1 MPPYYETPAGKAGAS
16 RESLV
21 GTTRENL
28 TLTAYRAQ
36 RFAYRYALPIE
47 TAALLAALAFGGC
60 GHA

>member
-1 MPPYYETPAGKAGAS
+1 MTPNKETPAGKAGAS

-47 TAALLAALAFGGC
+47 TAALLAALAFGG
-60 GHA
+60 GYA

>member
-1 MPPYYETPAGKAGAS
+1 MTPNNETPAGKAGAS

-21 GTTRENL
+21 STARENL

-36 RFAYRYALPIE
+36 RFACRYALPIE
-47 TAALLAALAFGGC
+47 TAALLAVLVFGA